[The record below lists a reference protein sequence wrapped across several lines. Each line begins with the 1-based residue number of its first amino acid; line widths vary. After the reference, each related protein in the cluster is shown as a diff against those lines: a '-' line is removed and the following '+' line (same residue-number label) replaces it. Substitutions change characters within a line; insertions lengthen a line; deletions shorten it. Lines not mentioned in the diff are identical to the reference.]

1 MKINDLYEARK
12 NPDLNV
18 KESFYDFLLKYADDP
33 SMFLHTTD
41 VEKVGINPKTAKKSG
56 HDTPAGI
63 FTFQISA
70 LKKRIEMA
78 KEQKLSPALFLDYYG
93 GDHAF
98 VLQSNESFVDTLK
111 SYTDDDLKKDV
122 KKLKE
127 IYDDELVDQSLSIA
141 HTNENYVDSP
151 IGKLWGMTKA
161 IAIGGTSEL
170 SHQQYPDAM
179 KWNTILRK
187 IGHKSF
193 HDTGHGW
200 IHGYEGAQSL
210 FLTTK
215 AFTVV
220 DHMVIKRKQKEIKI
234 GGQEYKGGRLPKVL
248 TLDKIDEL
256 ELMNIDRDN
265 PEISKVKEIN
275 VGKTNSIHDLTRLSG
290 VFKNAKINVN
300 YFLIKKVDDLS
311 KLSGSVNVDNLLI
324 AEFPMLPTE
333 IKKLEQYHHLVNN
346 VLYTDQTISRMGRVE
361 KPNPE
366 KYSHE
371 LFSKINELN

>member
-1 MKINDLYEARK
+1 MKIIDLYEARR
-12 NPDLNV
+12 NPDLNE

-70 LKKRIEMA
+70 LKQRIEMA

-93 GDHAF
+93 GNHAF
-98 VLQSNESFVDTLK
+98 VLQSNEPFTDTLK
-111 SYTDDDLKKDV
+111 TYTEDDLQNDV
-122 KKLKE
+122 EKLKE
-127 IYDDELVDQSLSIA
+127 IYDDELVDKSLSIA
-141 HTNENYVDSP
+141 PSNENYVDSP

-170 SHQQYPDAM
+170 SHQQYPDAL

-187 IGHKSF
+187 IGHTSF
-193 HDTGHGW
+193 HDTGQGW
-200 IHGYEGAQSL
+200 IHGYESAQSL

-234 GGQEYKGGRLPKVL
+234 GGQEYKGGRLPKTISL
-248 TLDKIDEL
+248 EKIDEL

-265 PEISKVKEIN
+265 PEISKVKEIS
-275 VGKTNSIHDLTRLSG
+275 VGKTNSIHDLTRLSS
-290 VFKNAKINVN
+290 VFRNAKINVN
-300 YFLIKKVDDLS
+300 YLLVKSVDDLT
-311 KLSGSVNVDNLLI
+311 KLNDEVNVKNLLV
-324 AEFPMLPTE
+324 AEFPMLPSE

-346 VLYTDQTISRMGRVE
+346 ILYTDQSISRMGRIE

-366 KYSHE
+366 KYSTE
-371 LFSKINELN
+371 LFSKISELK